1 MNKIIARLTVKK
13 RFLLLLAMFTIGFV
27 AYGLWS
33 FKTLNELQINS
44 PLYQRIIQGK
54 DLVADVLPPPE
65 YILESYLVTL
75 ELANANAS
83 DKKDQALLI
92 NKFKQLK
99 DEYDTRHQYWLNQG
113 LTGELA
119 VLLLEQSSKSAY
131 QFYDIAFKELI
142 PAIQKA
148 DQAALSTILP
158 RLTKLYKSHR
168 LVIDQIVPLINQR
181 TAADEA
187 LATEQ
192 TQAGNLLMLAILL
205 ISLTV
210 AMALG
215 FAIAQSIISELGGE
229 PSDVVVI
236 AKQIA
241 LGHLDNDI
249 TLTSG
254 DDHSLL
260 AAINKMQ
267 DELQRIIS
275 QLQDHVDYIVKGDFT
290 QHIDLSGKSGFEL
303 DISRTINSLN
313 SGLLYKIGGNPD
325 DVAYVARQIAAGHL
339 DNTLAVRQGD
349 SESITA
355 AMANMSENLQA
366 IISDINHSVDAAVHG
381 DFSYR
386 MDEDRHQ
393 GYAKTLAELSNNLNK
408 TSENALSDIGRIA
421 NALAIGDLTQRIDK
435 KYSGLFGITAQGI
448 NDTRSS
454 LLSLI
459 NEIIYAVN
467 VINSSASEIAAGF
480 LDLSQRTEQQ
490 ASSLEENSATME
502 ELASTVKQ
510 NAENARVANNMVLST
525 STLTDK
531 GGSAVDEVIKTM
543 DNISKGASTMID
555 IVEVID
561 GLAFQT
567 NILALNA
574 AVEAASAGAHGRGFS
589 VVASEVRLLALR
601 STSAAKEIKDLI
613 ANSVATTKNGSNQV
627 DIAGKTMLE
636 ISKAVT
642 LVTDLVSQIS
652 SASSEQSTGIDQL
665 NIAMLQMDNATQQNA
680 SLAEQSAAAAQTLED
695 QARHLQALVGTFRIS

>member
-1 MNKIIARLTVKK
+1 VIDKII
-13 RFLLLLAMFTIGFV
+13 
-27 AYGLWS
+27 
-33 FKTLNELQINS
+33 
-44 PLYQRIIQGK
+44 P
-54 DLVADVLPPPE
+54 
-65 YILESYLVTL
+65 IL
-75 ELANANAS
+75 
-83 DKKDQALLI
+83 I
-92 NKFKQLK
+92 
-99 DEYDTRHQYWLNQG
+99 
-113 LTGELA
+113 
-119 VLLLEQSSKSAY
+119 
-131 QFYDIAFKELI
+131 
-142 PAIQKA
+142 
-148 DQAALSTILP
+148 
-158 RLTKLYKSHR
+158 
-168 LVIDQIVPLINQR
+168 QR
-181 TAADEA
+181 TVADEA
-187 LATEQ
+187 LATEK
-192 TQAGNLLMLAILL
+192 THTGNLLMLAILL
-205 ISLTV
+205 TSL
-210 AMALG
+210 AASMILG
-215 FAIAQSIISELGGE
+215 FAIAHSFVIQLGGE

-249 TLTSG
+249 NLTKG
-254 DDHSLL
+254 DDDSLL
-260 AAINKMQ
+260 AAINLMQ
-267 DELQRIIS
+267 IELQRIIS
-275 QLQDHVDYIVKGDFT
+275 QLQDHVGYIIKGDFT
-290 QHIDLSGKSGFEL
+290 QQIDLTDKSGFEL
-303 DISRTINSLN
+303 EISRTINSLN
-313 SGLLYKIGGNPD
+313 NGLLHKIGGNPD

-339 DNTLAVRQGD
+339 DNTLTVRLGD

-355 AMANMSENLQA
+355 AMGNMSENLQA
-366 IISDINHSVDAAVHG
+366 IITDINHSVDAAVRG

-459 NEIIYAVN
+459 NEIISAVS

-490 ASSLEENSATME
+490 ASNLEENSATME
-502 ELASTVKQ
+502 ELAATVKQ

-525 STLTDK
+525 STLTTK
-531 GGSAVDEVIKTM
+531 GGTAVDEVIKTM
-543 DNISKGASTMID
+543 DNISKSASTMID

-574 AVEAASAGAHGRGFS
+574 AVEAASAGAHGKGFS

-613 ANSVATTKNGSNQV
+613 NNSVMTTKSGSNQV

-642 LVTDLVSQIS
+642 LVTDLMSQIS

-695 QARHLQALVGTFRIS
+695 QARQLQSLVGTFRIR

>member
-1 MNKIIARLTVKK
+1 MNKIIAGLTVKK
-13 RFLLLLAMFTIGFV
+13 RFLLLLAMFTLGFV

-75 ELANANAS
+75 ELANAT

-131 QFYDIAFKELI
+131 QFYDIAFKELV

-168 LVIDQIVPLINQR
+168 LVIDQIVPIINQR

-205 ISLTV
+205 ISLTA

-215 FAIAQSIISELGGE
+215 FAIAHSIVSELGGE
-229 PSDVVVI
+229 PSDVVDI

-249 TLTSG
+249 TLTLG

-339 DNTLAVRQGD
+339 DNTLMVRQGD

-366 IISDINHSVDAAVHG
+366 IISDISHSVDAAVHG

-421 NALAIGDLTQRIDK
+421 NALAKGDLTQRIDK

-448 NDTRSS
+448 NETRNS

-459 NEIIYAVN
+459 NEIINAVS

-490 ASSLEENSATME
+490 ASTLEENSATME

-510 NAENARVANNMVLST
+510 NAENARVANNMVLNT
-525 STLTDK
+525 STLTNK

-613 ANSVATTKNGSNQV
+613 ANSVATTKSGSNQV

-665 NIAMLQMDNATQQNA
+665 NVAMFQMDNATQQNA
-680 SLAEQSAAAAQTLED
+680 SLAEQSAAAAQSLED
-695 QARHLQALVGTFRIS
+695 QARHLQTLVGTFRIS

>member
-1 MNKIIARLTVKK
+1 MNKIIAGLTVKK

-44 PLYQRIIQGK
+44 SLYQRITQGK

-75 ELANANAS
+75 ELANAT
-83 DKKDQALLI
+83 DKKEQALLI
-92 NKFKQLK
+92 SKFKQLK
-99 DEYDTRHQYWLNQG
+99 DEYDARHQYWLNQG

-119 VLLLEQSSKSAY
+119 PLFLEQSYQFAY
-131 QFYDIAFKELI
+131 QFYNLVLAELI
-142 PAIQKA
+142 PAIQES
-148 DQAALSTILP
+148 DRSSVTTLQP

-168 LVIDQIVPLINQR
+168 QVIDKIIPILIQR
-181 TAADEA
+181 TVTDEA
-187 LATEQ
+187 LATEK
-192 TQAGNLLMLAILL
+192 TYTGNLLLLAILL
-205 ISLTV
+205 TSLV
-210 AMALG
+210 ASMILG
-215 FAIAQSIISELGGE
+215 FAIAHSFVKQLGGE
-229 PSDVVVI
+229 PSDVVNI

-241 LGHLDNDI
+241 LGHLDNEI
-249 TLTSG
+249 NLSKG

-260 AAINKMQ
+260 AAINLMQ
-267 DELQRIIS
+267 NELQRIIS
-275 QLQDHVDYIVKGDFT
+275 QLQDHVDYIIKGDFT
-290 QHIDLSGKSGFEL
+290 QQIDLSDKSGFEL
-303 DISRTINSLN
+303 EISRTINSLN
-313 SGLLYKIGGNPD
+313 SGLLHKIGGNPD
-325 DVAYVARQIAAGHL
+325 DVAFVARQIAAGHL
-339 DNTLAVRQGD
+339 DNTLTVRLGD
-349 SESITA
+349 RESITA

-366 IISDINHSVDAAVHG
+366 IITDINHSVNAAVQG

-386 MDEDRHQ
+386 MDENRHL

-448 NDTRSS
+448 NDTRNS

-459 NEIIYAVN
+459 NEIINAVN

-510 NAENARVANNMVLST
+510 NAENARIANNMVLST
-525 STLTDK
+525 STLTTK
-531 GGSAVDEVIKTM
+531 GGSAVNEVIKTM
-543 DNISKGASTMID
+543 DSISKSANTMIA

-574 AVEAASAGAHGRGFS
+574 AVEAASAGAHGKGFS

-613 ANSVATTKNGSNQV
+613 NNSVTTTKSGSNQV
-627 DIAGKTMLE
+627 DIAGKTMVE
-636 ISKAVT
+636 ISKAVI
-642 LVTDLVSQIS
+642 LVTDLVSQIT

-665 NIAMLQMDNATQQNA
+665 NIAMMQIDNATQQNA

-695 QARHLQALVGTFRIS
+695 QARHLQALVGTFRIR

>member
-1 MNKIIARLTVKK
+1 MNKIIAGLPVKK

-44 PLYQRIIQGK
+44 PLYQRIVQGK

-75 ELANANAS
+75 ELANTS

-92 NKFKQLK
+92 SKFKQLK

-119 VLLLEQSSKSAY
+119 PLFLEQSYQFAY
-131 QFYDIAFKELI
+131 QFYNLVSAELI
-142 PAIQKA
+142 PAIQESDRA
-148 DQAALSTILP
+148 SVTNVLP

-168 LVIDQIVPLINQR
+168 LVIDKIIPLLIQR

-187 LATEQ
+187 LASEKTH
-192 TQAGNLLMLAILL
+192 TGNLLMLSILL
-205 ISLTV
+205 TSL
-210 AMALG
+210 AASMILG
-215 FAIAQSIISELGGE
+215 FAIARSFVSQLGGE
-229 PSDVVVI
+229 PSDVVNI

-249 TLTSG
+249 NLTKG

-260 AAINKMQ
+260 AAIHLMQ
-267 DELQRIIS
+267 NELQRIIS
-275 QLQDHVDYIVKGDFT
+275 QLQDHVDYIIKGDFT
-290 QHIDLSGKSGFEL
+290 QQIDLSDKSGFEL
-303 DISRTINSLN
+303 EISRTINTLN
-313 SGLLYKIGGNPD
+313 TGLLHKIGGNPD
-325 DVAYVARQIAAGHL
+325 DVAYVARQIASGHL
-339 DNTLAVRQGD
+339 DNTLTVRLGD

-366 IISDINHSVDAAVHG
+366 IITDINHSVDAAIHG

-386 MDEDRHQ
+386 MDENRHQ
-393 GYAKTLAELSNNLNK
+393 GYAKTLAVLSNNLNK

-421 NALAIGDLTQRIDK
+421 NALAVGDLTQRIDK

-459 NEIIYAVN
+459 NEIIAAVN

-490 ASSLEENSATME
+490 ASNLEENSATME

-525 STLTDK
+525 STLTNK

-543 DNISKGASTMID
+543 DSISKSASTMID

-574 AVEAASAGAHGRGFS
+574 AVEAASAGAHGKGFS

-613 ANSVATTKNGSNQV
+613 NNSVTTTKSGSNQV
-627 DIAGKTMLE
+627 DIAGKTMVE
-636 ISKAVT
+636 ISKAVI

-695 QARHLQALVGTFRIS
+695 QARHLQSLVGTFRIR

>member
-1 MNKIIARLTVKK
+1 MNKIIAGLTVKK

-44 PLYQRIIQGK
+44 PLYQRIVQGK

-75 ELANANAS
+75 ELANAS

-99 DEYDTRHQYWLNQG
+99 NEYDTRHQYWLNQG

-131 QFYDIAFKELI
+131 QFYDIAFGELI

-168 LVIDQIVPLINQR
+168 LVIDQIVPIINQR

-205 ISLTV
+205 ISLAV

-215 FAIAQSIISELGGE
+215 FAIAHSIVSELGGE
-229 PSDVVVI
+229 PSNVIVI

-275 QLQDHVDYIVKGDFT
+275 QLQDQVDYIIKGDFT
-290 QHIDLSGKSGFEL
+290 QHIDLSSKSGFEL

-325 DVAYVARQIAAGHL
+325 DVAYVARQIASGHL
-339 DNTLAVRQGD
+339 DNTLMVRQGD

-366 IISDINHSVDAAVHG
+366 IISDISHSVDAAVHG

-459 NEIIYAVN
+459 NEIINAVS

-490 ASSLEENSATME
+490 ASTLEENSATME

-510 NAENARVANNMVLST
+510 NAENARVANNMVLTT

-613 ANSVATTKNGSNQV
+613 ANSVATTKSGSNQV

-665 NIAMLQMDNATQQNA
+665 NVAMFQMDNATQQNA

-695 QARHLQALVGTFRIS
+695 QARHLQTLVGTFRIR

>member
-1 MNKIIARLTVKK
+1 MNKIIAGLTVKK

-54 DLVADVLPPPE
+54 DLVADLLPPPE

-75 ELANANAS
+75 ELANAT

-131 QFYDIAFKELI
+131 QFYDIAFKELV

-205 ISLTV
+205 ISLTA

-215 FAIAQSIISELGGE
+215 FAIAHSIVSELGGE
-229 PSDVVVI
+229 PSDVVDI

-249 TLTSG
+249 TLKLG

-339 DNTLAVRQGD
+339 DNTLMVRQGD

-366 IISDINHSVDAAVHG
+366 IISDISHSVDAAVHG

-421 NALAIGDLTQRIDK
+421 NALAKGDLTQRIDK

-448 NDTRSS
+448 NETRNA

-459 NEIIYAVN
+459 NEIINAVS

-490 ASSLEENSATME
+490 ASTLEENSATME

-510 NAENARVANNMVLST
+510 NAENARVANNMVLNT
-525 STLTDK
+525 STLTNK

-613 ANSVATTKNGSNQV
+613 ANSVATTKSGSNQV

-642 LVTDLVSQIS
+642 LVTDLMSQIS

-665 NIAMLQMDNATQQNA
+665 NVAMFQMDNVTQQNA
-680 SLAEQSAAAAQTLED
+680 SLAEQSAAAAQSLED
-695 QARHLQALVGTFRIS
+695 QARHLQTLVGTFRIS

>member
-1 MNKIIARLTVKK
+1 MNKIIAGLPVKK

-27 AYGLWS
+27 VYGLWS

-44 PLYQRIIQGK
+44 PLYQRIVQGK

-75 ELANANAS
+75 ELANTS

-92 NKFKQLK
+92 SKFMQLK

-119 VLLLEQSSKSAY
+119 PLFLEQSYQFAY
-131 QFYDIAFKELI
+131 QFYNLVSAELI
-142 PAIQKA
+142 PAIQESDRA
-148 DQAALSTILP
+148 SVTNVLP

-168 LVIDQIVPLINQR
+168 LVIDKIIPLLIQR

-187 LATEQ
+187 LASEKTH
-192 TQAGNLLMLAILL
+192 TGNLLMLSILL
-205 ISLTV
+205 TSL
-210 AMALG
+210 AASMILG
-215 FAIAQSIISELGGE
+215 FAIARSFVSQLGGE
-229 PSDVVVI
+229 PSDVVNI

-249 TLTSG
+249 NLTKG

-260 AAINKMQ
+260 AAINLMQ
-267 DELQRIIS
+267 NELQRIIS
-275 QLQDHVDYIVKGDFT
+275 QLQDHVDYIIKGDFT
-290 QHIDLSGKSGFEL
+290 QQIDLSDKSGFEL
-303 DISRTINSLN
+303 EISRTINTLN
-313 SGLLYKIGGNPD
+313 TGLLHKIGGNPD
-325 DVAYVARQIAAGHL
+325 DVAYVARQIASGHL
-339 DNTLAVRQGD
+339 DNTLTVRLGD

-366 IISDINHSVDAAVHG
+366 IITDINHSVDAAVHG

-386 MDEDRHQ
+386 MDENRHQ
-393 GYAKTLAELSNNLNK
+393 GYAKTLAVLSNNLNK

-421 NALAIGDLTQRIDK
+421 NALAVGDLTQRIDK

-459 NEIIYAVN
+459 NEIITAVN

-490 ASSLEENSATME
+490 ASNLEENSATME

-525 STLTDK
+525 STLTNK

-543 DNISKGASTMID
+543 DSISKSASTMID

-574 AVEAASAGAHGRGFS
+574 AVEAASAGAHGKGFS

-613 ANSVATTKNGSNQV
+613 NNSVTTTKSGSNQV
-627 DIAGKTMLE
+627 DIAGKTMVE
-636 ISKAVT
+636 ISKAVI

-695 QARHLQALVGTFRIS
+695 QARHLQSLVGTFRIR

>member
-1 MNKIIARLTVKK
+1 MNKIIAALTVKK

-44 PLYQRIIQGK
+44 TLYQRITQGK

-75 ELANANAS
+75 ELANAT

-92 NKFKQLK
+92 RKFQQLK

-119 VLLLEQSSKSAY
+119 PLFLEQSYLSAY
-131 QFYDIAFKELI
+131 QFYNLVLAELI
-142 PAIQKA
+142 PAIQESDRA
-148 DQAALSTILP
+148 SVTTILP
-158 RLTKLYKSHR
+158 RLTKLYKNHR
-168 LVIDQIVPLINQR
+168 LVIDKIIPILIQR
-181 TAADEA
+181 TVADEA
-187 LATEQ
+187 LATEK
-192 TQAGNLLMLAILL
+192 THTGNLLMLVILL
-205 ISLTV
+205 TSL
-210 AMALG
+210 AASMILG
-215 FAIAQSIISELGGE
+215 FAIAHSFVIQLGGE

-249 TLTSG
+249 NLTKG
-254 DDHSLL
+254 DDDSLL
-260 AAINKMQ
+260 AAINLMQ
-267 DELQRIIS
+267 IELQRIIS
-275 QLQDHVDYIVKGDFT
+275 QLQDHVDYIIKGDFT
-290 QHIDLSGKSGFEL
+290 QQIDLSDKSGFEL
-303 DISRTINSLN
+303 EISRTINSLN
-313 SGLLYKIGGNPD
+313 SGLLHKIGGNPD
-325 DVAYVARQIAAGHL
+325 DVAYVAQQIAAGHL
-339 DNTLAVRQGD
+339 DNTLSVRQGD

-366 IISDINHSVDAAVHG
+366 IITDINHSVNAAVHG

-386 MDEDRHQ
+386 MDENRHQ

-459 NEIIYAVN
+459 NEIISAVS

-510 NAENARVANNMVLST
+510 NAENARVANNMVLNT
-525 STLTDK
+525 STLTTK

-543 DNISKGASTMID
+543 DSISKSASTMID

-574 AVEAASAGAHGRGFS
+574 AVEAASAGAHGKGFS

-613 ANSVATTKNGSNQV
+613 NNSVMTTKNGSNQV
-627 DIAGKTMLE
+627 DIAGKTMIE
-636 ISKAVT
+636 ISNAVT

-695 QARHLQALVGTFRIS
+695 QARQLQSLVGTFRIR